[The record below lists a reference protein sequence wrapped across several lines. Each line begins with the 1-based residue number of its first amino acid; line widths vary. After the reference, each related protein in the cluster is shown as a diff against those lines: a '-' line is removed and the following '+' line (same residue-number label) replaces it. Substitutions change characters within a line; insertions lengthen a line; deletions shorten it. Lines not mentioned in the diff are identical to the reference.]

1 MTTYTTISGA
11 LVAVGA
17 KPFATTIQALRDN
30 PIAIGEADA
39 SVPASLLPTVLLGT
53 ITTTSGTTQTLS
65 GLVLTPYKL
74 LRLIISSVSGSTNA
88 TSLALQA
95 SNAVIS
101 SNLGANAAQVWRGI
115 VEVDLSSGVYSANV
129 ALTTSSA
136 NTSGASSPYGGTC
149 GITNATTSVS
159 ILAQGGGSF
168 DAGSVLVYG
177 CK

>member
-53 ITTTSGTTQTLS
+53 LTTTSGASQTLS
-65 GLVLTPYKL
+65 GLVLTPYKKL
-74 LRLIISSVSGSTNA
+74 MIEVDGVSSSINPASLYIVSSSLIIGAANST
-88 TSLALQA
+88 A
-95 SNAVIS
+95 SNAWYGVFD
-101 SNLGANAAQVWRGI
+101 LL
-115 VEVDLSSGVYSANV
+115 LSSGIISGQSSVQNPAAPPIGLATLTNYMKRTGYS
-129 ALTTSSA
+129 T
-136 NTSGASSPYGGTC
+136 
-149 GITNATTSVS
+149 ATTSITFGVT
-159 ILAQGGGSF
+159 AGSF
-168 DAGSVLVYG
+168 DAGSIKVYG

>member
-53 ITTTSGTTQTLS
+53 ITTTSGTSQTLS
-65 GLVLTPYKL
+65 SLVLTPYKY
-74 LRLIISSVSGSTNA
+74 LRLIVKGVSSNTTAANLGVTGLTTAISSALSSVSA
-88 TSLALQA
+88 T
-95 SNAVIS
+95 
-101 SNLGANAAQVWRGI
+101 WHGI
-115 VEVDLSSGVYSANV
+115 IDVDLGGGVYSASIQMSTDASV
-129 ALTTSSA
+129 TGKAGASTLTT
-136 NTSGASSPYGGTC
+136 
-149 GITNATTSVS
+149 ATTSVTVS
-159 ILAQGGGSF
+159 ISAGAF

>member
-53 ITTTSGTTQTLS
+53 ITTTSGTSQTLS
-65 GLVLTPYKL
+65 GLVLTPYKY
-74 LRLIISSVSGSTNA
+74 LRLVVKGVSSNTTAMNLGITGLSTIV
-88 TSLALQA
+88 
-95 SNAVIS
+95 SNALN
-101 SNLGANAAQVWRGI
+101 SNTSTWYGV
-115 VEVDLSSGVYSANV
+115 VDVDLGGGVYSASIQMSGDGAV
-129 ALTTSSA
+129 SGRAGASTLTT
-136 NTSGASSPYGGTC
+136 
-149 GITNATTSVS
+149 ATTSITVS
-159 ILAQGGGSF
+159 ITGGGSF